1 MEKLLIISAF
11 MAAIYF
17 LLKMLEMKF
26 IDKEFKPLKYV
37 IRDTVYVFISGLL
50 CLFIFLNLNGSIN
63 NFMDVVTNSKS
74 SSLKA
79 TQVFTGEPEF

>member
-1 MEKLLIISAF
+1 

-26 IDKEFKPLKYV
+26 VDKEFKPLKYV

-50 CLFIFLNLNGSIN
+50 CLFVFLNLNGSID
-63 NFMDVVTNSKS
+63 NFRMLLLIINLLLVLQSQRTWVLNM
-74 SSLKA
+74 
-79 TQVFTGEPEF
+79 VFFIIYSI